1 MRAFKLIGLLLLGM
15 ALGAGAGAALWY
27 APGAA
32 ATPASPLA
40 LGTTPLTAAPAP
52 VVDAP
57 APDFS
62 LPGLDGKTA
71 ALADLRG
78 KIVILN
84 FWATWCGP
92 CREELPL
99 LESIARTHAS
109 SLTVLAVETGDPAD
123 AVRAFTDA
131 LGLERVR
138 ILLDPS
144 GGVGDLY
151 LVRGLPT
158 TFFIDETGMI
168 RRIKIGTLDP
178 AEMESI
184 LAQLGAAL

>member
-1 MRAFKLIGLLLLGM
+1 MRAFKLIGILALGV

-27 APGAA
+27 APGGSTS
-32 ATPASPLA
+32 TPVSTA
-40 LGTTPLTAAPAP
+40 LRTTPLTAAPAP

-62 LPGLDGKTA
+62 LPGLDGKPA

-78 KIVILN
+78 TTVILN
-84 FWATWCGP
+84 FWATWCEP

-99 LESIARTHAS
+99 LDRIARTHAGV
-109 SLTVLAVETGDPAD
+109 LTVLAVETGEPVDE
-123 AVRAFTDA
+123 VRAFIDA
-131 LGLERVR
+131 LGLERIR
-138 ILLDPS
+138 ILMDPS
-144 GGVGDLY
+144 GGIGDLY

-158 TFFIDETGMI
+158 TFFIDETGVI
-168 RRIKIGTLDP
+168 RRIKIGTLDS

-184 LAQLGAAL
+184 LSQMGVAL